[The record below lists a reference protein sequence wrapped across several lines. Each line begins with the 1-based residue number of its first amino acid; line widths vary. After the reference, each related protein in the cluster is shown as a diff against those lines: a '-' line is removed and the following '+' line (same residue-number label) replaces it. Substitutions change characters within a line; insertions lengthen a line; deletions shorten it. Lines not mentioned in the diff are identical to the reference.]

1 MGRKAEE
8 ARVLREEARQLRE
21 EVTGKKRLEI
31 LLQDMREKLHHL
43 GERKTGVIFLGGN
56 FWW

>member
-1 MGRKAEE
+1 MTSLSGELGRRTEE
-8 ARVLREEARQLRE
+8 ARLLRE

-43 GERKTGVIFLGGN
+43 GN
-56 FWW
+56 